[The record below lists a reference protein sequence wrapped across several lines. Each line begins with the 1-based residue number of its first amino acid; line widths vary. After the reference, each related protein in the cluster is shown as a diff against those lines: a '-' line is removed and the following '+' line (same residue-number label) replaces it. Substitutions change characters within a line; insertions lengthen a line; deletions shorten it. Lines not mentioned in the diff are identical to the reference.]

1 MKKKV
6 FGRRFKRDRNERK
19 ALFRSLITSLVVKGK
34 IETTEEKAKAVKG
47 DVDKMITL
55 AKKGQRGLSEY
66 IFPNAMEKLT
76 EVLPAFS
83 SRNSGYTRLVRKG
96 KRLSDNAT
104 MVVMEW
110 VDLAEA
116 RNQKAS
122 PKKQKAPKKV
132 TKKESKIVKSKPV
145 AKKIVKKETK
155 NVKK

>member
-19 ALFRSLITSLVVKGK
+19 ALFRSLITSLVIKGK

-55 AKKGQRGLSEY
+55 AKKGQRGLSKY
-66 IFPNAMEKLT
+66 IFPNAMDKLT
-76 EVLPAFS
+76 EVLPAFA
-83 SRNSGYTRLVRKG
+83 SRNSGYTRLIRKG

-110 VDLAEA
+110 VDLVEA
-116 RNQKAS
+116 RS
-122 PKKQKAPKKV
+122 QKAPAKKEKTPKKGKKV
-132 TKKESKIVKSKPV
+132 VKSKPT
-145 AKKIVKKETK
+145 VKKLVRRETK
-155 NVKK
+155 NAKK